1 MKHGHQYTHEAAP
14 AKLTLT
20 LRVLGLLPDGHHAL
34 EALTVPLAEP
44 ADEVMVEVR
53 DAPGVELL
61 VEPAGSAP
69 ADDTNLAARAAVAV
83 LTHAGA
89 AGARIGLH
97 KSIPMGAGLGG
108 GSADAGA
115 VLRVLGR
122 TLRVADADLHE
133 IAAALG
139 ADVAFCF
146 GGRPAW
152 MRGRGD
158 DLEPVVLPAAVPVVV
173 ATPAFGCSTPEV
185 YRAWDEL
192 GGPRDLRLV
201 AAPAALAAL
210 VTTLTNDLEPA
221 AEHVEPRL
229 VSFRRR
235 FEVAVGRPAL
245 LCGSGSSY
253 CALFDDEDS
262 WRRGLDRA
270 RQALG
275 TRSVWGTWFGPRAD

>member
-1 MKHGHQYTHEAAP
+1 MKHGHQYTHEPAR
-14 AKLTLT
+14 AKLTLS
-20 LRVLGLLPDGHHAL
+20 LRVVGLLPDGYHAL
-34 EALTVPLAEP
+34 EALTVALDDP

-53 DAPGVELL
+53 QEPGVELL

-69 ADDTNLAARAAVAV
+69 VDDTNLAVRAATAV
-83 LTHAGA
+83 LERAGA

-97 KSIPMGAGLGG
+97 KAIPMGAGLGG

-122 TLRVADADLHE
+122 ALRVPSDDLHA
-133 IAAALG
+133 IAASLG

-146 GGRPAW
+146 AGQPAW

-158 DLEPVVLPAAVPVVV
+158 DLEPVVLPAALPVVV
-173 ATPAFGCSTPEV
+173 ATPPFGCSTPAV
-185 YRAWDEL
+185 YRSWDEL
-192 GGPRDLRLV
+192 GGPRDVRLV
-201 AAPAALAAL
+201 AAPAALAPLTVA
-210 VTTLTNDLEPA
+210 LTNDLEPA
-221 AEHVEPRL
+221 AERLEPRL

-235 FEVAVGRPAL
+235 FEAAIERPAL

-253 CALFDDEDS
+253 AAVFDDEPS
-262 WRRGLDRA
+262 WQRALERA

-275 TRSVWGTWFGPRAD
+275 TRRVWGTWARPRPI

>member
-1 MKHGHQYTHEAAP
+1 MKHGHQYTHEPAP

-20 LRVLGLLPDGHHAL
+20 LRVVGLLPDGYHAL
-34 EALTVPLAEP
+34 EVLTVVLDEP

-53 DAPGVELL
+53 QEPGVELL

-69 ADDTNLAARAAVAV
+69 ADDSNLAVRAAAA
-83 LTHAGA
+83 LLEHAGA

-97 KSIPMGAGLGG
+97 KSIPTGAGLGG

-122 TLRVADADLHE
+122 ALRVADRELHE
-133 IAAALG
+133 IAVGLG
-139 ADVAFCF
+139 ADVAFCLA
-146 GGRPAW
+146 GRPSW

-158 DLEPVVLPAAVPVVV
+158 ELEPVTLPSAVPVVV
-173 ATPAFGCSTPEV
+173 ATPSFGCSTPDV

-192 GGPRDLRLV
+192 GGPRDVRLV
-201 AAPAALAAL
+201 AAPAALAPLSVA
-210 VTTLTNDLEPA
+210 LTNDLEPA
-221 AEHVEPRL
+221 AERVEPRL

-235 FEVAVGRPAL
+235 FEAAVQRPAL

-253 CALFDDEDS
+253 CALFDDEHG
-262 WRRGLDRA
+262 WQRGLDRA
-270 RQALG
+270 RQAFG
-275 TRSVWGTWFGPRAD
+275 TRGVWGTWFGPRPD